1 MNDPLTPDDSR
12 DVFRALGGLLIG
24 LAALMIFIRKG
35 WFFPINPSQWA
46 SFPLFLVFAIP
57 AVFLYGSLF
66 TRDRTGELRV
76 WQVVLATFGYVFVP
90 LALLQFVDV
99 IGGTRGAALNVFW
112 IFGFTAAL
120 GFYVGSVR
128 GVRVQLLLA
137 SIAAIISWSALWDKL
152 LSNGIGQHYGVYRGV
167 LGVLAIA
174 LLAGALY
181 LWRENPG
188 GEEIASST
196 TAPSGDIG
204 LWKASE
210 LFTGAGIAAVLA
222 CGLGI
227 ASFTKLLGPL
237 APTTVNP
244 IGTSNVWDVLLLLV
258 SLSLV
263 LIGSQIGTRGPVY
276 IGAIGLTLFLLI
288 AGLDLNNSPPH
299 PFRFGVWPWVL
310 LVLGGLS
317 LALSF
322 SRNASLG
329 DQPRRFIAN
338 LRGR

>member
-1 MNDPLTPDDSR
+1 MNDPLSPDDSR
-12 DVFRALGGLLIG
+12 DVFRTLGGLLIG

-35 WFFPINPSQWA
+35 WFIPVNTHQWA
-46 SFPLFLVFAIP
+46 SFPLLLVFAIP
-57 AVFLYGSLF
+57 ALFLYGSVF

-76 WQVVLATFGYVFVP
+76 WQVVLTTFGYVFVP

-99 IGGTRGAALNVFW
+99 IGGTRGASLNVFW

-128 GVRVQLLLA
+128 GVRIQLLLA
-137 SIAAIISWSALWDKL
+137 SIAAIISWTALWDEL
-152 LSNGIGQHYGVYRGV
+152 LSNGIGQHYGVYRGL

-188 GEEIASST
+188 GEEIASSA
-196 TAPSGDIG
+196 TAPSGDLG
-204 LWKASE
+204 LWRASE
-210 LFTGAGIAAVLA
+210 LLTGAGIAAVLA

-227 ASFTKLLGPL
+227 ASFPRLLGPL
-237 APTTVNP
+237 APTSVNP
-244 IGTSNVWDVLLLLV
+244 IGTSDAWNILLLLV
-258 SLSLV
+258 SLALV

-288 AGLDLNNSPPH
+288 AGLDLKDSTPN
-299 PFRFGVWPWVL
+299 PFKMGVWPWVL

-322 SRNASLG
+322 NRAASLG